1 MKPQEL
7 QQQVLNLP
15 EADRLALAEAVWA
28 SLDNPDAFE
37 LPAWQREILQQRL
50 ATVDKEEGEPWEAVR
65 AELWPELA

>member
-1 MKPQEL
+1 MTRHEL
-7 QQQVLNLP
+7 QKQVLDLP

-28 SLDNPDAFE
+28 SLDDPDAFT

-50 ATVDKEEGEPWEAVR
+50 AKVDSEEGEAWESVR